1 MRAHPVFNTMPHTQT
16 SSYQKPTMVMSL
28 HHHGNNNQ
36 TQTWKQMNP
45 SECVT
50 KWNLDGNSK
59 QPFPKINKTNIQLQ
73 LNSKASKDQVWLKHK
88 HSNSFHLII
97 ISYFKFISSNHNIYP
112 ILNSFHLIIILILI
126 QIQFSFWFIL
136 LIQFKIIPFWCTA
149 GQWGCETQPH
159 IYSLLESTVL
169 STFIRHFWRNFS
181 HVEALGCLYWQN
193 YDFQTILGQKFC
205 QGHAT

>member
-1 MRAHPVFNTMPHTQT
+1 MNTQCCMLIGWEHNETRSRAKISSHTLRQGV
-16 SSYQKPTMVMSL
+16 SSNRNQSMMVSL

-36 TQTWKQMNP
+36 LRHVNKWNLN
-45 SECVT
+45 ECVHMWT
-50 KWNLDGNSK
+50 LDGNSK

-97 ISYFKFISSNHNIYP
+97 I
-112 ILNSFHLIIILILI
+112 
-126 QIQFSFWFIL
+126 FIL

-159 IYSLLESTVL
+159 IHPHENSVPSPPAHHHITCSSAPHTGKGILPQTSNVITHHHLAHQHLNTC
-169 STFIRHFWRNFS
+169 TN
-181 HVEALGCLYWQN
+181 LGRAY
-193 YDFQTILGQKFC
+193 
-205 QGHAT
+205 AP

>member
-36 TQTWKQMNP
+36 TQTWKQMKP

-112 ILNSFHLIIILILI
+112 NSNSILILI
-126 QIQFSFWFIL
+126 HPINSVQN
-136 LIQFKIIPFWCTA
+136 
-149 GQWGCETQPH
+149 H
-159 IYSLLESTVL
+159 SLLMHCRPVRVWNT
-169 STFIRHFWRNFS
+169 TS
-181 HVEALGCLYWQN
+181 HSPPR
-193 YDFQTILGQKFC
+193 K
-205 QGHAT
+205 